1 VNSPKLASFLAVLDT
16 SQLAAR
22 KFMCAWH
29 DALAELLAYE
39 EEAGSNKTLTV
50 TGRKGNANRARALP
64 ETGCLEEA

>member
-1 VNSPKLASFLAVLDT
+1 
-16 SQLAAR
+16 
-22 KFMCAWH
+22 MCAWH

-64 ETGCLEEA
+64 ETGCPEEA